1 MYSCISLPTFYTV
14 HCPLLLFCVSSI
26 KVSSLL
32 CLDYTEKY
40 NDTLI
45 TKEEFDSQMG
55 PQMILQQMI
64 WVQIC
69 GRRHCGRRPCGRR
82 PCGRRQCGPI
92 DTADSI
98 SSEHCDN
105 LRNVHL

>member
-1 MYSCISLPTFYTV
+1 M
-14 HCPLLLFCVSSI
+14 
-26 KVSSLL
+26 
-32 CLDYTEKY
+32 DYTEKY

-55 PQMILQQMI
+55 PQRILQQMI

-82 PCGRRQCGPI
+82 PCGPI
-92 DTADSI
+92 DSADSI